1 LRARHLHQHHH
12 YLCLHHRSLHSSR
25 CNSKP
30 MIGFAAILLYSFI
43 RLSYCYYDNVLCPH
57 VSSFL
62 CSWGDA
68 THRKNSRPAPVRSRQ
83 DAPKRRRPT

>member
-1 LRARHLHQHHH
+1 LKARHLHQHHH

-43 RLSYCYYDNVLCPH
+43 RLS
-57 VSSFL
+57 
-62 CSWGDA
+62 
-68 THRKNSRPAPVRSRQ
+68 
-83 DAPKRRRPT
+83 